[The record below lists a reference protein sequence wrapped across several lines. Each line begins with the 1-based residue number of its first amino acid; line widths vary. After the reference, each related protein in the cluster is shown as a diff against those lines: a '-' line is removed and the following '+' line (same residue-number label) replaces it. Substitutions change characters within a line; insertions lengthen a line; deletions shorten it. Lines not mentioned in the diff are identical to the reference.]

1 MLHINHQIDI
11 PLSEIEFTQ
20 IRASGPG
27 GQNVNKVSTAVH
39 LRFDV
44 KSSSLPESCKEK
56 LLTLRDRRVSDDGV
70 IIIKAQQ
77 YRSLEKNRAE
87 ALQRLALLI
96 AEAIRPKKRR
106 IATRPSVAAKR
117 KSKLMKQRQSRQ
129 KMLRRKATIND

>member
-44 KSSSLPESCKEK
+44 KASSLPESCKEK
-56 LLTLRDRRVSDDGV
+56 LLSLNDRRLSADGV
-70 IIIKAQQ
+70 IVIKAQQ
-77 YRSLEKNRAE
+77 YRILEKNRAD
-87 ALQRLALLI
+87 ALQRLALLV
-96 AEAIRPKKRR
+96 AETIRPRKSR